1 MSHSCHNADSLGCE
15 LAGEVVRKFGRVRI
29 RVTGTSMIPA
39 VWPGDVVV
47 VERREVAG
55 MGRGEI
61 AVALREEGLVAHR
74 VVSAGDSTDEKCDG
88 AAKNL
93 ITRGD
98 ALLRP
103 DAPLREE
110 ELLGAVIAIERGH
123 GTIEPQREL
132 GFAGQLLAALAQRS
146 NFAANLLVRLH
157 VKFSAPAERAALC
170 QN

>member
-1 MSHSCHNADSLGCE
+1 MSYSRHSADSLGCE

-74 VVSAGDSTDEKCDG
+74 VVSPSDADAMSDG
-88 AAKNL
+88 SARNL

-98 ALLRP
+98 ALLRA

-157 VKFSAPAERAALC
+157 TKFSAPAGRVALC